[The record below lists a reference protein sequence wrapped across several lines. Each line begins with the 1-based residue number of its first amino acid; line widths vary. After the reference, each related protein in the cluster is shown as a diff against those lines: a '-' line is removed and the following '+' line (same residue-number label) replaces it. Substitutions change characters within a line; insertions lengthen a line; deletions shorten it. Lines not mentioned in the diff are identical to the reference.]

1 MRRIF
6 FSRKLSST
14 TRGGSE
20 ADLRSMSEMTVRDFA
35 RLERDEITSLSS
47 FEGDFLVRSLS
58 QPSLARS
65 GSEFTEHW
73 GLPARNL
80 PQWDMDDEPCTST
93 DTTPRPI
100 RRGLAGSEE
109 VSSSR
114 RQESSSAAATASS
127 SFARSTRYSSE
138 QRHQSSSSQQQQ
150 QQQRGSWT
158 FHDDSEPEMQ
168 I

>member
-1 MRRIF
+1 
-6 FSRKLSST
+6 
-14 TRGGSE
+14 
-20 ADLRSMSEMTVRDFA
+20 MSEMTVRDFA

-47 FEGDFLVRSLS
+47 FEGESLVRSLS

-80 PQWDMDDEPCTST
+80 PQWDIDDGACTST
-93 DTTPRPI
+93 DTTPQPI
-100 RRGLAGSEE
+100 RRGLISSEE
-109 VSSSR
+109 VSSNR
-114 RQESSSAAATASS
+114 HQESSNATATASS
-127 SFARSTRYSSE
+127 RLMRYSSK
-138 QRHQSSSSQQQQ
+138 QHHQSLSQQ